1 MQDRQESEDDI
12 EVSDSGKD
20 SQTMTRSFFSNPFSS
35 IMSSKRKTI
44 EEEVRDRNEN
54 RIKKKLPEINEAK
67 AIKYYKAKQNRGQR
81 IYRRLRLDGE
91 HEDTTSYLKRIEKE
105 KQTTKKEVPPK
116 QTKKTDVDINKIVSL
131 QDKEVDQSDR

>member
-1 MQDRQESEDDI
+1 MQESEDEI
-12 EVSDSGKD
+12 EVSESGKETH
-20 SQTMTRSFFSNPFSS
+20 TMTKSSLFSNPFSS
-35 IMSSKRKTI
+35 IVSSKRKTI

-67 AIKYYKAKQNRGQR
+67 AIKYYKGKKNRGER

-91 HEDTTSYLKRIEKE
+91 HEDTTSYLKRVEKE
-105 KQTTKKEVPPK
+105 EQSGKRESPPK
-116 QTKKTDVDINKIVSL
+116 QTKKTDVDINKVVDL